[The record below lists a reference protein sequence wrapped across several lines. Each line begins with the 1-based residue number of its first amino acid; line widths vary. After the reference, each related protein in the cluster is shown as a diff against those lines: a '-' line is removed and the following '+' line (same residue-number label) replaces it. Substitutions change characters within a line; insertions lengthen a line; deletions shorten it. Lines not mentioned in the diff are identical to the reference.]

1 MLSSCQVGQVDLQ
14 PDVHLHVV
22 LLAVD
27 PVGEGVSFRFLDF
40 YVYLPVGKG
49 GDWEGESGDPLL
61 PLSGDW
67 WLDLPAVL
75 PALVGGQEEDVSPKL
90 EVVSTTP
97 STLRST
103 QAHLLNED
111 GETVQGGG
119 QEQLKVAAED

>member
-1 MLSSCQVGQVDLQ
+1 MRL
-14 PDVHLHVV
+14 
-22 LLAVD
+22 
-27 PVGEGVSFRFLDF
+27 RFLDF
-40 YVYLPVGKG
+40 YVYLPVGEG
-49 GDWEGESGDPLL
+49 GEWEGESGDPLL
-61 PLSGDW
+61 PLGGDG
-67 WLDLPAVL
+67 WLYLPAVL

-103 QAHLLNED
+103 QAHLLNKD